1 MNSSLHCEPSRASHL
16 YTVKY
21 IRAKPYLDDG
31 YSMKWPRAI
40 TLVIVLKRSLKEG
53 NGSTKTGPSKLGGRG
68 GPFISNEKVKP
79 LQYKWPSNTTCP
91 PPPPLSYFQN
101 LLPHIFRPSYGPDV
115 LTTDRQNTESCYDP
129 PRSEQSEPN
138 SITHTIVWNQA
149 EFEFSL
155 LSLVKNTKELLLRKD
170 QYWERS

>member
-1 MNSSLHCEPSRASHL
+1 
-16 YTVKY
+16 
-21 IRAKPYLDDG
+21 
-31 YSMKWPRAI
+31 MKWPRAI

-53 NGSTKTGPSKLGGRG
+53 NGSTKTWPSKLGGRG
-68 GPFISNEKVKP
+68 APSFQMK
-79 LQYKWPSNTTCP
+79 KWNLYSIHDLLILLAS
-91 PPPPLSYFQN
+91 PPLSYFQN
-101 LLPHIFRPSYGPDV
+101 PLPHIFRPSYGPDV
-115 LTTDRQNTESCYDP
+115 LTTDRRNTKSCYDP